1 MREEGLMVTGLAA
14 DAAAA
19 EAARNRLR
27 KELPNDFKLTEKI
40 AVREPR
46 ATTGEGAQRVE
57 PAASATPVGAPAAAP
72 DQTASKGEGA
82 QTPHVPHANSGA
94 NSGASEPQ
102 PSQTASAGT
111 SAPATEPVAQAAA
124 PASQEP
130 IAPQA
135 LAQPGPPDLAVRGA
149 SREVADCARDLAE
162 AVKEGR
168 ILFQRGSAALDDA
181 SLAVLSHLPTIMK
194 ACPRAHIR
202 IEGHTD
208 IEGTPEAN
216 QALSIRRAHAV
227 LTYLVRA
234 GVDASQLEPVG
245 FGEKRP
251 LVANDTS
258 QNKARNRRIEFVVR
272 SE

>member
-19 EAARNRLR
+19 EAARDRLR
-27 KELPNDFKLTEKI
+27 KELPNDFKLTDKI

-46 ATTGEGAQRVE
+46 ATTGESAQRVE
-57 PAASATPVGAPAAAP
+57 PAASATPLGAPAAAP
-72 DQTASKGEGA
+72 DQVKGEGA

-94 NSGASEPQ
+94 NSGTSEPQ
-102 PSQTASAGT
+102 PSQTASAGM

-124 PASQEP
+124 PASQAP

-135 LAQPGPPDLAVRGA
+135 LAQPGPPELAVRGA

-168 ILFQRGSAALDDA
+168 IHFQRGSAALDDA
-181 SLAVLSHLPTIMK
+181 SLAVLSHLPTVMK

-251 LVANDTS
+251 LVPNDTS